1 MSDRLNDNLKI
12 TVYIFKFQ
20 INKKSASILNP
31 VTLMGG
37 IDYESARVIL
47 TGIQSGK
54 ANSISQNQLNWF
66 WKIMKKIFLNVNALC
81 KSFYIAHRQI
91 YYTMRQ
97 SSFKDLEK
105 LNLVKFAL
113 CGKVLGPNRFSLL
126 PKLHL

>member
-1 MSDRLNDNLKI
+1 LKSWTTRQQKGQNIKSGMSDRLNDNLKI

-54 ANSISQNQLNWF
+54 ANSISQNQLN
-66 WKIMKKIFLNVNALC
+66 
-81 KSFYIAHRQI
+81 
-91 YYTMRQ
+91 
-97 SSFKDLEK
+97 
-105 LNLVKFAL
+105 
-113 CGKVLGPNRFSLL
+113 
-126 PKLHL
+126 